1 MSPGEDNVNRRGWGE
16 GNFTGYCFR
25 KMSEKETKSLGQIFR
40 GLAGWGNPTVQPQ
53 GWKSFFNLF
62 RELICGSSTLKRLMD
77 KPEWRFANLYTP
89 DPRGQEKQEQ
99 GVGLWPFCLFRPSDQ
114 GLAAVFW
121 QLEKGWG
128 WVVLI
133 ECLRWCKTPRVPV
146 CFSLGGDVL
155 GEVEGLQNWK
165 KWRLLGATP
174 EWPCRLRFAFA
185 RLLTAVPIAFLNLPA
200 FSC

>member
-1 MSPGEDNVNRRGWGE
+1 MLFYWLLAVIPRNLIFTYLSSLMSPGEDYVNRRGWGE

-25 KMSEKETKSLGQIFR
+25 KMSEKETKSLDQIFR

-77 KPEWRFANLYTP
+77 KPEWRFANLHRP
-89 DPRGQEKQEQ
+89 DPQRQKKQEQ

-121 QLEKGWG
+121 QLEKGWE

-133 ECLRWCKTPRVPV
+133 WKNVW
-146 CFSLGGDVL
+146 GDAKPP
-155 GEVEGLQNWK
+155 GY
-165 KWRLLGATP
+165 
-174 EWPCRLRFAFA
+174 PCAF
-185 RLLTAVPIAFLNLPA
+185 PWEEMF
-200 FSC
+200 